1 MPARSVLF
9 LEDDGDLQAA
19 VSEVIAAVFNQR
31 CVGVRSYRELVS
43 RSEEALDCEVA
54 LLDINLG
61 PKSASG
67 LEAYRW
73 LRRHGFSGRIIFL
86 SGHAS
91 SHPLVLEASRI
102 GDARVLAKPIDATT
116 LQEVIRGEPR

>member
-1 MPARSVLF
+1 MPAGSVLF

-19 VSEVIAAVFNQR
+19 VSEVVAAMFDRR
-31 CVGVRSYRELVS
+31 CVGIRSYRELVA
-43 RSEEALDCEVA
+43 RGEEALGCEVA

-67 LEAYRW
+67 LDAYRW
-73 LRRHGFSGRIIFL
+73 LRREGFSGRIVFL

-102 GDARVLAKPIDATT
+102 GDARVLAKPIDATA